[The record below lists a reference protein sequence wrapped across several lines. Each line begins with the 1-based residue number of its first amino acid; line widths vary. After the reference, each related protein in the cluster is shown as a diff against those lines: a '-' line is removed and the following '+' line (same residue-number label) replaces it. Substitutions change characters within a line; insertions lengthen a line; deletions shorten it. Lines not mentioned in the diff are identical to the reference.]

1 MVDVINALKSDKK
14 VYVIA
19 APATEGQFGANITM
33 GSWKKAMQEVGFN
46 GFIEAGLGGDMT
58 AASEAA
64 EWVEAYKAGEKKVT
78 SCCPDLL
85 IWFVCTS
92 QRWQIR
98 FPQPSLQCVRYP
110 V

>member
-1 MVDVINALKSDKK
+1 MIDDSKCIRCGKCIHSCPFGAIGSKSYIVDVINALKSEKK

-46 GFIEAGLGGDMT
+46 GFVEAGLGGDMT

-64 EWVEAYKAGEKKVT
+64 EWVEAYKEG
-78 SCCPDLL
+78 
-85 IWFVCTS
+85 
-92 QRWQIR
+92 
-98 FPQPSLQCVRYP
+98 
-110 V
+110 